1 MGLGLF
7 RGPGRTGLQREGS
20 SGPVWL
26 KGGHCL
32 GLGNEL
38 EFGEGL
44 IPVGLEKPEEGGLFS
59 FAYLKKHTLLPTKMI
74 GVGFPDSS
82 VGRESVCNAGDPGSI
97 PRLGRSTGKGLGYPP
112 QYSWASLWAQLVKN
126 LPAMQE
132 TWFYPWVGKIPW
144 RRERYLLQYSGL
156 ENSMDYI

>member
-1 MGLGLF
+1 M
-7 RGPGRTGLQREGS
+7 
-20 SGPVWL
+20 WL

-144 RRERYLLQYSGL
+144 RRETYLLQYSGL

>member
-1 MGLGLF
+1 M
-7 RGPGRTGLQREGS
+7 
-20 SGPVWL
+20 WL
-26 KGGHCL
+26 KGRHCL

-59 FAYLKKHTLLPTKMI
+59 FAYLKEHTLLPTKTI

-97 PRLGRSTGKGLGYPP
+97 PRLGRSTG
-112 QYSWASLWAQLVKN
+112 
-126 LPAMQE
+126 
-132 TWFYPWVGKIPW
+132 
-144 RRERYLLQYSGL
+144 
-156 ENSMDYI
+156 

>member
-1 MGLGLF
+1 M
-7 RGPGRTGLQREGS
+7 
-20 SGPVWL
+20 WL
-26 KGGHCL
+26 KRGHCL

-132 TWFYPWVGKIPW
+132 TWVYPWVGKIPGEGKGTYSSILAW
-144 RRERYLLQYSGL
+144 RIPWIIYSPWDHK
-156 ENSMDYI
+156 ESDTTE

>member
-1 MGLGLF
+1 M
-7 RGPGRTGLQREGS
+7 
-20 SGPVWL
+20 WL

>member
-20 SGPVWL
+20 SWPAWL
-26 KGGHCL
+26 KGRHCL
-32 GLGNEL
+32 GLENEL

-59 FAYLKKHTLLPTKMI
+59 FAYLKKHTLLPTKTI

-82 VGRESVCNAGDPGSI
+82 VGKESACNAGDPSSI
-97 PRLGRSTGKGLGYPP
+97 PGLGRSPGEGTVLA
-112 QYSWASLWAQLVKN
+112 WR
-126 LPAMQE
+126 
-132 TWFYPWVGKIPW
+132 IPW
-144 RRERYLLQYSGL
+144 TVCSPWGHKELDRTE
-156 ENSMDYI
+156 